1 MRQEKL
7 MVTLTGSGFAARR
20 PIPKGSMSQIDY
32 YEILGVSQDAAPER
46 IKAAYR
52 ELALRYHPDRN
63 RDRPEAADRMKAVN
77 EAYAV
82 LSNPAR
88 RREYDA
94 MRSRFGTSAHDRFRN
109 QYSEGDIFRDS
120 DISDI
125 LDEIARNFGLRGFE
139 DILREIDGRGV
150 RFEFKAGGQPAGP
163 GRAVGVGWL
172 GGWLGGKLIRSLFES
187 VFGRP
192 LPEPGADVV
201 EPVKLS
207 AEMARTGGPFAYHH
221 RRQNKR
227 LVVHIPPG
235 VRAGQKIRLAGL
247 GEPGR
252 GGARPGDL
260 FLDVDIRKPLLGRIG
275 HFVSG
280 LFR

>member
-1 MRQEKL
+1 
-7 MVTLTGSGFAARR
+7 
-20 PIPKGSMSQIDY
+20 MSQIDY
-32 YEILGVSQDAAPER
+32 YDILGVSEDANPER

-63 RDRPEAADRMKAVN
+63 RDQPEAADRMKAVN

-82 LSNPAR
+82 LSNPAK

-94 MRSRFGTSAHDRFRN
+94 MRTRFGASAHDQFRTR
-109 QYSEGDIFRDS
+109 YSEGDIFRDS

-150 RFEFKAGGQPAGP
+150 RFEFKAGGGPAGP
-163 GRAVGVGWL
+163 GQAVGVGWL
-172 GGWLGGKLIRSLFES
+172 SGWLGGKLLRSLFES

-201 EPVKLS
+201 EPVRLS
-207 AEMARTGGPFAYHH
+207 PETAKTGGPFAYHH
-221 RRQNKR
+221 RRLDKR

-235 VRAGQKIRLAGL
+235 IRAGQKIRLAGL

-260 FLDVDIRKPLLGRIG
+260 YLDVEIRKPLLGRIG
-275 HFVSG
+275 DFVGG